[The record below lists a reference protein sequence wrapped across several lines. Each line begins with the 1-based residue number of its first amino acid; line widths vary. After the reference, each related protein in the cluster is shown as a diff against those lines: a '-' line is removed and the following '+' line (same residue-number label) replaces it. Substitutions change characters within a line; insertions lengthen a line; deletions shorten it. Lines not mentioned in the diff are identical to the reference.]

1 MPKHKQNKRFKPS
14 RFLPVV
20 LEEYA
25 DGAQKHQG
33 SDRDRPVTPDGDLDS
48 DDIDLDSI
56 MDEDD
61 AERQVGTALDQE
73 TLLTSDSGEYEED
86 GTEHR
91 QQRQRT
97 LRLLLL
103 THAVLLMDQHMISPH
118 VTDIARC
125 FHMHGTE
132 RDKNVGAMLH
142 FVLLFCGLPVAVGVG
157 FFGDVMPRK
166 RVYMALTLAVAV
178 SDICI
183 LFVTDFWQLIVL
195 RALASAQVAC
205 WPVIVCMIADMFTKD
220 ERPRA
225 IAEVG
230 VAASV
235 GLGAGQLL
243 SAHVGDGMRWRVPF
257 AVVGVLNLVSCL
269 VFFLYAHEP
278 GHRARDVCVESLRA
292 KSKRILNRNN
302 VLLFVHSAAQTV
314 PTTMMAVWLLD
325 YIFVDRRA
333 PSKLI
338 AFLLYAFMGVGI
350 IVGEMLAPH
359 VYEKMRFCVPGSKLC
374 GMKALV
380 MMCYLVPIV
389 PLLLLVNLAF
399 GSHMGVEFF
408 VIGFCLGLNDTTT
421 SVLVMH
427 LNQDDDQ
434 AAVFSVYAFS
444 DALGKG
450 LGPLFTASLISVM
463 GRTRAFSVTSM
474 FWAVSAAIVGLLE
487 V

>member
-1 MPKHKQNKRFKPS
+1 MPKHQQQKRYKPS

-25 DGAQKHQG
+25 DGTQHIKSATDNQEM
-33 SDRDRPVTPDGDLDS
+33 TPDEDLDS

-56 MDEDD
+56 MDGSEL
-61 AERQVGTALDQE
+61 QVGTALDQE
-73 TLLTSDSGEYEED
+73 TLLTSNSSEYEED

-91 QQRQRT
+91 KKKQRT

-118 VTDIARC
+118 ITDIARC
-125 FHMHGTE
+125 FNMHGVA

-142 FVLLFCGLPVAVGVG
+142 FVLLFCGLPAAVGVG
-157 FFGDVMPRK
+157 FFGDVLPRK
-166 RVYMALTLAVAV
+166 GVYLALTLTVAV
-178 SDICI
+178 SDVCI
-183 LFVTDFWQLIVL
+183 LFVTDFWQLILL

-205 WPVIVCMIADMFTKD
+205 WPVIVCMISDMFSKD
-220 ERPRA
+220 QRPRA
-225 IAEVG
+225 IAEIG
-230 VAASV
+230 AAASV

-243 SAHVGDGMRWRVPF
+243 SAHVGDGMRWRLPF

-278 GHRARDVCVESLRA
+278 GHRPRDVCIESLRA

-302 VLLFVHSAAQTV
+302 VLLFVHSATQTV
-314 PTTMMAVWLLD
+314 PTTIMAVWLLD
-325 YIFVDRRA
+325 YIFVDRHA

-338 AFLLYAFMGVGI
+338 AFLLYAFLGVGI

-359 VYEKMRFCVPGSKLC
+359 VYEKMRFCVPGSKVC

-380 MMCYLVPIV
+380 MLCYLVPIV
-389 PLLLLVNLAF
+389 PLLLLVNLPF
-399 GSHMGVEFF
+399 GSHMGVEFC
-408 VIGFCLGLNDTTT
+408 VIGFCMGLNDTTT
-421 SVLVMH
+421 SVLAMH
-427 LNQDDDQ
+427 LNQDEDQ

-444 DALGKG
+444 DAVGKG